1 MAMGKVL
8 GGGSTAAS
16 GKSDTGDGPNLQ
28 LPRLR
33 CGFSRQHR
41 RQQHAVVCEP
51 RLIADHRMAWRPSA
65 HLVSLSTSRAAAIP
79 LPTMTSGSLTGYP
92 YSAPDC
98 DHMLRKSCSRT
109 ACHKRCPTHPPL
121 PASSH
126 LPGRSPASTAT
137 RRRPPDSAPP
147 SHRSR
152 HAALPVRRRPAK
164 PVRDCQDLS
173 PPQAA
178 LPSACGA
185 ARSYRRD
192 TLLTSAGR
200 CRTDDHKTI
209 RPRLPKSVQP
219 WQNCPEPVRL
229 ALVSLQLS
237 TRSNENSYVMATG
250 SRSGLHLKVAPHLHC
265 HLKHYPTDMM
275 IKLRDQSFAPNA
287 LVLSF
292 RAP

>member
-1 MAMGKVL
+1 MAENADVSVLLLEAGGSDDDASVKDASAWPSLRGGEHDWAFRAKPNPRLNGRAIPMAMGKVL

-65 HLVSLSTSRAAAIP
+65 HPVSSSTSRAAAIP

-109 ACHKRCPTHPPL
+109 ACHRRCPTHPPL

-126 LPGRSPASTAT
+126 
-137 RRRPPDSAPP
+137 PPDAV
-147 SHRSR
+147 
-152 HAALPVRRRPAK
+152 ALARPA
-164 PVRDCQDLS
+164 
-173 PPQAA
+173 
-178 LPSACGA
+178 
-185 ARSYRRD
+185 
-192 TLLTSAGR
+192 
-200 CRTDDHKTI
+200 
-209 RPRLPKSVQP
+209 
-219 WQNCPEPVRL
+219 
-229 ALVSLQLS
+229 
-237 TRSNENSYVMATG
+237 
-250 SRSGLHLKVAPHLHC
+250 
-265 HLKHYPTDMM
+265 
-275 IKLRDQSFAPNA
+275 
-287 LVLSF
+287 
-292 RAP
+292 